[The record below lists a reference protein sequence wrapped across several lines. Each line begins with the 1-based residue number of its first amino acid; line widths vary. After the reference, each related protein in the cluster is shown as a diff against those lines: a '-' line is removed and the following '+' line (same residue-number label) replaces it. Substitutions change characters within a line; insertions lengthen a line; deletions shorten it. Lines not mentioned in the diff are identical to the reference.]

1 MDLQEQSALDLANH
15 VAAKVKER
23 ARPWRAII
31 SLALA
36 IAAAG
41 ISAEAGSAFTNWFG
55 PGFVV
60 HKIVTASAAAAF
72 CLFAVMAV
80 IGLAAKAREV
90 LQPRT
95 GSAHAA
101 VVRYTTMLVGGMT
114 TLIIALALF
123 KVPVG
128 QLILGGAVTT
138 ILIGIAAQQS
148 LGNIFA
154 GIVLLLSRPFAVG
167 DSILVRSGALGGP
180 IQGTVTEIGITYVRL
195 DTSDGVMHLPNSQML
210 AAGVG
215 HVRPPVPGPDGSP
228 GPPRQ
233 ETPTLPEG
241 MPARPQGP
249 PISPPG
255 VRPAGNADAGHTPA

>member
-1 MDLQEQSALDLANH
+1 MDLQEQHALDLANQ

-31 SLALA
+31 ALVLAV
-36 IAAAG
+36 AAAV
-41 ISAEAGSAFTNWFG
+41 ISAEAGAAFTSWFG
-55 PGFVV
+55 PGFVGS
-60 HKIVTASAAAAF
+60 KIVTASTAAAF
-72 CLFAVMAV
+72 CLFAVVAV
-80 IGLAAKAREV
+80 IGLAAKTRDI

-101 VVRYTTMLVGGMT
+101 VVRYTIMLVGGMT

-167 DSILVRSGALGGP
+167 DSILVRSGALGGE
-180 IQGTVTEIGITYVRL
+180 IHGTVTEIGITYVRL
-195 DTSDGVMHLPNSQML
+195 DTGDGVMHLPNSQML

-215 HVRPPVPGPDGSP
+215 HVRPPLPDPDGPLS
-228 GPPRQ
+228 PRQ
-233 ETPTLPEG
+233 ETPTLPQG
-241 MPARPQGP
+241 MPAPPQGP

-255 VRPAGNADAGHTPA
+255 V